1 MSTHKT
7 NKSKK
12 NDLSDERPSSGRKLE
27 AIEVVNETIQQLLIP
42 DYTPV
47 RYLYRLWSIATVY
60 HFTKSHRADPHIF
73 SGLDYAK

>member
-7 NKSKK
+7 NKKQK
-12 NDLSDERPSSGRKLE
+12 NDPSDERPSSGRKLE

-47 RYLYRLWSIATVY
+47 RYLYRLGSMATVY
-60 HFTKSHRADPHIF
+60 HFAKGHRADPHIF
-73 SGLDYAK
+73 GGLDYAQ